1 MIYMTKL
8 TQERVI
14 CDHDKDLEEAVVDIR
29 GARVCCGQVTKVP
42 LAGVVSVQPLPCDSS
57 LRPALYLIEDVSS
70 ILPS

>member
-29 GARVCCGQVTKVP
+29 SASTCCMQVMEVP
-42 LAGVVSVQPLPCDSS
+42 LAGVVSAQPLPCDSS
-57 LRPALYLIEDVSS
+57 LHPALYLVEDVSS
-70 ILPS
+70 TLPG